1 MCPSD
6 TSPEAWRVVLDG
18 IRRMTPEERIR
29 RAFELSEMV
38 RSLTEA
44 GLRQRFPQAGDHEI
58 FLRMARLTLGEE
70 LFRRAYGEQPRE
82 RT

>member
-1 MCPSD
+1 
-6 TSPEAWRVVLDG
+6 
-18 IRRMTPEERIR
+18 MTPEERIR

-38 RSLTEA
+38 RSLAEA
-44 GLRQRFPQAGDHEI
+44 GLRQRFPQAGDDEI
-58 FLRMARLTLGEE
+58 FFRMARLTLGEE